1 MAATQEAARGE
12 GSARRIGNMAAW
24 GAEEEEDAFSL
35 EPSCVPVS
43 APALSAAEHKVLRT
57 SMHQACRGDEALFE
71 TLVEEW
77 EDFQELAPS
86 PDPDTAAL
94 DLVCVILHVGL
105 VTGKIGLTLAPLLDR
120 FIPAMWQ
127 HYSTQVLPYMPAH
140 LFEFAA
146 LVAQLVEVLLRRAA
160 VCDATRLIA
169 KGYVHKMAGDRSA
182 GDDRKD
188 LRIVAATAIRLAT
201 ATTHTALF
209 ARDAAATPRR
219 PAGYAAAGEA
229 IAAQLGVATADM
241 DALCASMQM
250 RPCTM
255 RVYTFP

>member
-1 MAATQEAARGE
+1 MKWKGLGE
-12 GSARRIGNMAAW
+12 EEE
-24 GAEEEEDAFSL
+24 EEEEDAFRL

-43 APALSAAEHKVLRT
+43 APALSAADHAVLRV

-120 FIPAMWQ
+120 FSPAMWQ

-146 LVAQLVEVLLRRAA
+146 LVAQLTEVLLRRAA

-169 KGYVHKMAGDRSA
+169 KGYVHKMGGRS

-188 LRIVAATAIRLAT
+188 MRVVAATAIRLAT
-201 ATTHTALF
+201 GTTQTALF
-209 ARDAAATPRR
+209 ARDAAATPSR

-250 RPCTM
+250 RPCTV

>member
-1 MAATQEAARGE
+1 MAAIQEAASRE
-12 GSARRIGNMAAW
+12 GGARCIGKM
-24 GAEEEEDAFSL
+24 EEEEDAFRL
-35 EPSCVPVS
+35 EPSCVPVL
-43 APALSAAEHKVLRT
+43 APVLSAAEHEVLRT

-71 TLVEEW
+71 TMVEEW

-105 VTGKIGLTLAPLLDR
+105 LTGKIGLTLAPLLDR
-120 FIPAMWQ
+120 FSPAMWQ

-140 LFEFAA
+140 LFEFAE
-146 LVAQLVEVLLRRAA
+146 LVAQLTEVLLRRAA

-169 KGYVHKMAGDRSA
+169 KGYVHKMAA

-209 ARDAAATPRR
+209 ARDAAATPIR
-219 PAGYAAAGEA
+219 PAGYTATGEA